1 MEFGTLIGDKLR
13 QFREA
18 KRLSQGHIEK
28 RTGLLRCYISRVENG
43 HTVPTIQTL
52 EKMAQALETPLYQ
65 FFYDGVTQ
73 ATSTEVAQNPRAD
86 GLWGSS
92 GKDARALA
100 KLQQCL
106 ARTSEK
112 DKKLLL
118 ILAQKMADKRALK
131 IAVRRRPRKPQKKR
145 LG

>member
-1 MEFGTLIGDKLR
+1 MEFGSLIGDRLR

-52 EKMAQALETPLYQ
+52 EKMAQALEMPLYQ
-65 FFYDGVTQ
+65 FFYDG
-73 ATSTEVAQNPRAD
+73 AKHAASADAAHNSWAD

-92 GKDARALA
+92 GKDARVLA
-100 KLQQCL
+100 KLRQFL
-106 ARTSEK
+106 ARTSEN

-118 ILAQKMADKRALK
+118 LLAQKMAGDRALK
-131 IAVRRRPRKPQKKR
+131 IAVRRRAGKAH
-145 LG
+145 